1 MPAAGMI
8 PEIGQISLALALCL
22 ALALAV
28 FPLAGAHTGNFR
40 WMDIGRPCALGMLAF
55 TALAFAMLAVSFF
68 RHDFSVQYVALH
80 SNLKLPAL
88 YRFAAIWGAHEGSL
102 VLWQLILSAWTAAV
116 AVASRSLP
124 RDLTARVLGVLGLIS
139 IGFLLFILLTSN
151 PFLRLF
157 PPELDGRDLNP
168 LLQDPALAMHPP
180 LLYMGYVGLAVPF
193 AFAVAALLSGRLDRR
208 WARWTRP
215 WTTAA
220 WMFLTVGI
228 ALGSWWAYY
237 ELGWGGWWFWDPV
250 ENASFMP
257 WLAGTAL
264 IHTLAVTERR
274 GLFGNATLLLAIAA
288 FGLSLLGTFLVR
300 SGVLVSVH
308 AFASDPARG
317 LFILVFLAV
326 VMGGALLLYALRS
339 ATTDPQT
346 GFRLVSRESALL
358 ANTMLLSAAT
368 ILVLFGTLY
377 PLALDALNL
386 GKISVGPPYF
396 NLVFILPM
404 LPLLLLVGAGMHASW
419 RATETAAWG
428 RKLRV
433 PAIVAAVAV
442 AGLTVAVYGYAGIL
456 TLVGML
462 TAGWVIVSALRDPA
476 AWLLRRGPRPPRSS
490 WGMQLAHCGLG
501 VTTLGIVVVS
511 AWGIETDRSLA
522 PGESVE
528 VSGYEFRLDRI
539 EDVEGPNYQAVQG
552 VVQVSRNGRPVTALY
567 PQKRVYEVQQSPMT
581 EAGIDAGW
589 GHDLFVALGDPLGDG
604 AWSVRIQ
611 IKPLVRFI
619 WLGALIMGLG
629 GLVAISDRRYRRSPS
644 RESAA

>member
-1 MPAAGMI
+1 M
-8 PEIGQISLALALCL
+8 SLALALCL
-22 ALALAV
+22 AAALAF
-28 FPLAGAHTGNFR
+28 FPLAGAHTGNSR
-40 WMDIGRPCALGMLAF
+40 WMDVARPCALGMLAF

-80 SNLKLPAL
+80 SNLKLPAM

-102 VLWQLILSAWTAAV
+102 VLWQLILCAWTAAV
-116 AVASRSLP
+116 ALASRSLP
-124 RDLTARVLGVLGLIS
+124 QVVTARVLGVLGCVS

-157 PPELDGRDLNP
+157 PAATDGRDLNP
-168 LLQDPALAMHPP
+168 LLQDPAMAIHPP
-180 LLYMGYVGLAVPF
+180 MLYMGYVGLAVPY
-193 AFAVAALLSGRLDRR
+193 AFAIAALLSGRLDPR

-317 LFILVFLAV
+317 LFILVFLGV
-326 VMGGALLLYALRS
+326 VMGGALLLYALRNAS
-339 ATTDPQT
+339 IDPRT
-346 GFRLVSRESALL
+346 GFKLVSRESALL
-358 ANTMLLSAAT
+358 VNTVLLSAAT
-368 ILVLFGTLY
+368 LLVLFGTLY
-377 PLALDALNL
+377 PLALDALNM

-396 NLVFILPM
+396 NAVFILPM
-404 LPLLLLVGAGMHASW
+404 LPLLLVVGAGMHASW
-419 RATETAAWG
+419 RSTDTGAWS
-428 RKLRV
+428 RTLRV
-433 PAIVAAVAV
+433 PAVVAV
-442 AGLTVAVYGYAGIL
+442 LAGIALTVAAYGYAGIL
-456 TLVGML
+456 TAVGML
-462 TAGWVIVSALRDPA
+462 IAGWVIASALRDPV
-476 AWLLRRGPRPPRSS
+476 AWLLRRGPRPRRSA

-511 AWGIETDRSLA
+511 AWGIETDNKLA
-522 PGESVE
+522 VGESLE
-528 VSGYEFRLDRI
+528 VAGYEFQLDRI
-539 EDVEGPNYQAVQG
+539 EDVAGPNYQAVQG
-552 VVQVSRNGRPVTALY
+552 VVEVSRDGRPITTLY
-567 PQKRVYEVQQSPMT
+567 PQKRIYEVQQSPMT
-581 EAGIDAGW
+581 EAGIEAGW
-589 GHDLFVALGDPLGDG
+589 RHDLFVALGEPLGDG
-604 AWSVRIQ
+604 FWSVRVQ
-611 IKPLVRFI
+611 VKPLVRFI

-629 GLVAISDRRYRRSPS
+629 GLLAISDRRYRI
-644 RESAA
+644 AARGRKAP

>member
-1 MPAAGMI
+1 MI

-28 FPLAGAHTGNFR
+28 FPLAGAHTGNSR
-40 WMDIGRPCALGMLAF
+40 WMDVARPCSLGMLAF

-68 RHDFSVQYVALH
+68 RHDFSVQYVAMH
-80 SNLKLPAL
+80 SNLKLPAM
-88 YRFAAIWGAHEGSL
+88 YRFAAVWSAHEGSL
-102 VLWQLILSAWTAAV
+102 VLWQLILCAWTAAV
-116 AVASRSLP
+116 ALASRSLP
-124 RDLTARVLGVLGLIS
+124 QRLTARVLGVLGWVS
-139 IGFLLFILLTSN
+139 VGFLLFILLTSN

-157 PPELDGRDLNP
+157 PAAVDGADLNP
-168 LLQDPALAMHPP
+168 LLQDPALAIHPP
-180 LLYMGYVGLAVPF
+180 LLYMGYVGMAVPF
-193 AFAVAALLSGRLDRR
+193 AFAIAALLSGKLDAR

-215 WTTAA
+215 WTIAA

-274 GLFGNATLLLAIAA
+274 GLFGNATLLLAIAV

-326 VMGGALLLYALRS
+326 VMGGALLLYALRN
-339 ATTDPQT
+339 ATTNPQT
-346 GFRLVSRESALL
+346 GFKLVSRESALL
-358 ANTMLLSAAT
+358 VNTVLLSTAT
-368 ILVLFGTLY
+368 LLVLFGTLY
-377 PLALDALNL
+377 PLALDALNM

-404 LPLLLLVGAGMHASW
+404 LPLLLVVGGGMHASW
-419 RATETAAWG
+419 HATDTHAWG

-433 PAIVAAVAV
+433 PAIVAVLAAI
-442 AGLTVAVYGYAGIL
+442 GLTLTAYGYAGVL
-456 TLVGML
+456 TLIGML
-462 TAGWVIVSALRDPA
+462 TAAWVIAAATRDPV
-476 AWLLRRGPRPPRSS
+476 AWLLRRGPMPRRSA

-511 AWGIETDRSLA
+511 AWGVETDRSLA
-522 PGESVE
+522 PGESIT
-528 VSGYEFRLDRI
+528 VSGYEFLLDRV
-539 EDVEGPNYQAVQG
+539 EDVDGPNYRAVQG
-552 VVQVSRNGRPVTALY
+552 VVQVSRDTQPVTTLY
-567 PQKRVYEVQQSPMT
+567 PQKRIYEVQQSPMT

-589 GHDLFVALGDPLGDG
+589 RHDLFVALGEPLGDG
-604 AWSVRIQ
+604 SWSVRIQ
-611 IKPLVRFI
+611 VKPLVRFI
-619 WLGALIMGLG
+619 WLGALIMALG
-629 GLVAISDRRYRRSPS
+629 GLLAISDRRYRGATAT
-644 RESAA
+644 EDAA

>member
-1 MPAAGMI
+1 MI

-22 ALALAV
+22 AVALVV
-28 FPLAGAHTGNFR
+28 FPLAGAHTGNVR
-40 WMDIGRPCALGMLAF
+40 WMEVARPCALGMLAF
-55 TALAFAMLAVSFF
+55 VALAFAMLAVSFF
-68 RHDFSVQYVALH
+68 RHDFSVLYVAQH
-80 SNLKLPAL
+80 SNLKLPAM

-102 VLWQLILSAWTAAV
+102 VLWQLILSSWTV
-116 AVASRSLP
+116 AVALASRTLP
-124 RDLTARVLGVLGLIS
+124 QVLRARVLGVLGLVS

-157 PPELDGRDLNP
+157 PAAVDGADLNP
-168 LLQDPALAMHPP
+168 LLQDPAMAIHPP
-180 LLYMGYVGLAVPF
+180 LLYMGYVGMAVPF
-193 AFAVAALLSGRLDRR
+193 AFAIAALLSGRLDRR

-274 GLFGNATLLLAIAA
+274 GLFGNTTLLLAIAA

-326 VMGGALLLYALRS
+326 VMGGALLLYALRNA
-339 ATTDPQT
+339 ATNPQT
-346 GFRLVSRESALL
+346 GFKLVSRESALL
-358 ANTMLLSAAT
+358 VNTILLSAAT
-368 ILVLFGTLY
+368 VLVLFGTLY
-377 PLALDALNL
+377 PLALDALDM

-404 LPLLLLVGAGMHASW
+404 LPLLLVVGAGMHASW
-419 RATETAAWG
+419 KATDTADWG
-428 RKLRV
+428 RKLRA
-433 PAIVAAVAV
+433 PAAVAV
-442 AGLTVAVYGYAGIL
+442 LAGIVLSVAAYGFAGLLTGIGIL
-456 TLVGML
+456 IAV
-462 TAGWVIVSALRDPA
+462 WVIASALRDPM
-476 AWLLRRGPRPPRSS
+476 AWLLRRGPKPSRSS
-490 WGMQLAHCGLG
+490 WGMQVAHCGLG

-511 AWGIETDRSLA
+511 AWGVETDRSLEL
-522 PGESVE
+522 GESLE
-528 VSGYEFRLDRI
+528 VSGYEFQLDRI
-539 EDVEGPNYQAVQG
+539 EDVQGPNYQAAQG
-552 VVQVSRNGRPVTALY
+552 VVNVSRDGRPVTTLY

-589 GHDLFVALGDPLGDG
+589 RHDLFVALGEPLGEE
-604 AWSVRIQ
+604 AWSVRVQ
-611 IKPLVRFI
+611 VKPLVRFI

-629 GLVAISDRRYRRSPS
+629 GLLALSDRRYRVAAPKED
-644 RESAA
+644 ES

>member
-1 MPAAGMI
+1 MI

-28 FPLAGAHTGNFR
+28 FPLAGAHTGNSR
-40 WMDIGRPCALGMLAF
+40 WMDVARPCSLGMLAF

-68 RHDFSVQYVALH
+68 RHDFSVQYVAMH
-80 SNLKLPAL
+80 SNLKLPAM
-88 YRFAAIWGAHEGSL
+88 YRFAAVWSAHEGSL
-102 VLWQLILSAWTAAV
+102 VLWQLILCAWTAAV
-116 AVASRSLP
+116 ALASRSLP
-124 RDLTARVLGVLGLIS
+124 QRLTARVLGVLGCVS
-139 IGFLLFILLTSN
+139 VGFLLFILLTSN

-157 PPELDGRDLNP
+157 PAAVDGADLNP
-168 LLQDPALAMHPP
+168 LLQDPALAIHPP
-180 LLYMGYVGLAVPF
+180 LLYMGYVGMAVPF
-193 AFAVAALLSGRLDRR
+193 AFAIAALLSGNLDPR

-274 GLFGNATLLLAIAA
+274 GLFGNATLLLAIAV

-326 VMGGALLLYALRS
+326 VMGGALLLYALRN
-339 ATTDPQT
+339 ATTNPQT
-346 GFRLVSRESALL
+346 GFKLVSRESALL
-358 ANTMLLSAAT
+358 VNTVLLSTAT
-368 ILVLFGTLY
+368 LLVLFGTLY
-377 PLALDALNL
+377 PLALDALNM

-396 NLVFILPM
+396 NLVFMLPM
-404 LPLLLLVGAGMHASW
+404 LPLLLVVGGGMHASW
-419 RATETAAWG
+419 RATDTDAWG

-433 PAIVAAVAV
+433 PAVAAIVAVV
-442 AGLTVAVYGYAGIL
+442 GLTLAAYGYAGVL
-456 TLVGML
+456 TLIGML
-462 TAGWVIVSALRDPA
+462 AAAWVIAAATRDPI
-476 AWLLRRGPRPPRSS
+476 AWLLRRGPKPRRSS

-511 AWGIETDRSLA
+511 AWGVETDRSLA
-522 PGESVE
+522 PGESIT
-528 VSGYEFRLDRI
+528 VSGYEFLLDR
-539 EDVEGPNYQAVQG
+539 VENVDGPNYRAVQG
-552 VVQVSRNGRPVTALY
+552 VVQVSRDTQPVTTLY
-567 PQKRVYEVQQSPMT
+567 PQKRIYEVQKSPMT
-581 EAGIDAGW
+581 EAGIDPGW
-589 GHDLFVALGDPLGDG
+589 RHDLFVALGEPLGDG
-604 AWSVRIQ
+604 SWSVRIQ
-611 IKPLVRFI
+611 VKPLVRFI
-619 WLGALIMGLG
+619 WLGALIMALG
-629 GLVAISDRRYRRSPS
+629 GLLAVSDRRYRRTPAT
-644 RESAA
+644 EDAA